1 MKKFILEIFLFLVY
15 CFSLYSFI
23 FMNTQ
28 STTDQRT
35 AFAVLNLIC
44 FSLYYTFTRAEQKI
58 KQIKNEDLEEK
69 IYLIEKEINLIQEQ
83 INPIKK
89 NEIKKNKLV

>member
-1 MKKFILEIFLFLVY
+1 MKKLILEIFLFLVY
-15 CFSLYSFI
+15 CFGLYSFI

-44 FSLYYTFTRAEQKI
+44 FFVYRAFCIVNKEKKKEI
-58 KQIKNEDLEEK
+58 LEIRIEE
-69 IYLIEKEINLIQEQ
+69 IEKEINFLQEQ

>member
-44 FSLYYTFTRAEQKI
+44 FAVYYTFTRAEKKI
-58 KQIKNEDLEEK
+58 KEIKNENLEK
-69 IYLIEKEINLIQEQ
+69 RIYYIENEINLIQEQ

-89 NEIKKNKLV
+89 K